1 MNKNLIDIIEQ
12 DYNKRLN
19 KVIENLEDLRTNEE
33 TKELMKKLESLNDQF
48 IYNIFYPIL
57 NPFTSLE
64 NVEHNCSTLLNVVL
78 DDLELYIHY
87 DISKEERKL
96 KDKLNEK
103 LISLNKEPLPYY
115 SEEVLSYEEKDGK
128 YCCSQKDLL
137 SFINRKEQKEME
149 RINTQIYL
157 LQKFKPEKYSVELF
171 REQYCNFEHYKGF
184 NIKNFDLIS
193 DENIKNMILN
203 EINLE
208 ELNNSFED
216 SISR

>member
-1 MNKNLIDIIEQ
+1 MQKLIDIIEQ

-19 KVIENLEDLRTNEE
+19 KVIENLEDLRTHKE
-33 TKELMKKLESLNDQF
+33 TKELMKKLESLNNQF
-48 IYNIFYPIL
+48 IYNSFYPIL
-57 NPFTSLE
+57 DTFTSLE
-64 NVEHNCSTLLNVVL
+64 NIEHNCFTILNVVL
-78 DDLELYIHY
+78 DDIDLYIHY

-137 SFINRKEQKEME
+137 SFIDRKEQKEME
-149 RINTQIYL
+149 QINTQISL
-157 LQKFKPEKYSVELF
+157 LQKFKPEQYSVELF

-193 DENIKNMILN
+193 DENIKNMILD
-203 EINLE
+203 
-208 ELNNSFED
+208 ELKDIENIIDNSID
-216 SISR
+216 R